1 MSEPNV
7 YSGGGLAIGANAQA
21 TGAGGHI
28 YNHAPP
34 APSGR
39 VIAIRDAD
47 LEAIMMQFAKLQ
59 AALHLSKA
67 GDAEHIGNEV
77 TALSQDVGAT
87 KRVGQSRVSSLLSAP
102 LSSRRRYTGLMRIC
116 GRPSSFSTATY

>member
-7 YSGGGLAIGANAQA
+7 YNGGMASGNRAQA
-21 TGAGGHI
+21 TGVGGHI

-47 LEAIMMQFAKLQ
+47 LEAIMMQLAKLQ
-59 AALHLSKA
+59 AALHLSKG

-77 TALSQDVGAT
+77 TALSQEVGKT
-87 KRVGQSRVSSLLSAP
+87 KRVDQSRVLSLLSKIKGGAEVTKSIAEAVDA
-102 LSSRRRYTGLMRIC
+102 LGKLFGL
-116 GRPSSFSTATY
+116 A

>member
-7 YSGGGLAIGANAQA
+7 YNGGMASGDRAQA
-21 TGAGGHI
+21 TGVGGHI

-47 LEAIMMQFAKLQ
+47 LEAIMMQLAKLQ
-59 AALHLSKA
+59 AALRLSKSEN
-67 GDAEHIGNEV
+67 AEQIGNEV
-77 TALSQDVGAT
+77 AALSQEVG
-87 KRVGQSRVSSLLSAP
+87 KSKHVDESRASSLLSTIKGGAEVTKSIAEAAGA
-102 LSSRRRYTGLMRIC
+102 LGELFGL
-116 GRPSSFSTATY
+116 A

>member
-39 VIAIRDAD
+39 VIAILDAD
-47 LEAIMMQFAKLQ
+47 LEAIMMQLAKLQ

-77 TALSQDVGAT
+77 TALSQEVGAT
-87 KRVGQSRVSSLLSAP
+87 KRVDQSRVSSLLSKIKSGAEVTKSIAEAVGA
-102 LSSRRRYTGLMRIC
+102 LGDLFGL
-116 GRPSSFSTATY
+116 A